1 VGVAVPGRAVTLSR
15 FDPPPLRS
23 LLFVP
28 AHRPGWPEKAVAAGA
43 DGVLLDLQDA
53 VPDREKDN
61 ARNVAAAA
69 IDRLAGSDRSV
80 LVRVGSPGSTDLDA
94 DLDAVVRP
102 GLDAVVLPMV
112 RSPAEVGDVDSKL
125 TGLEAARGIAAGSI
139 ALTPLIET
147 AEAARFAYE
156 VASASGRVAYLG
168 GGTGPDGDIAR
179 AIGFVWSAAGEET
192 LFLRSWVLLNAR
204 AAGVPYPISGIW
216 PMLDDLDGLRRFAA
230 QTRGLGYTGMMAI
243 HPSHV
248 AVINEVFT
256 PSLAQIARWEATVA
270 AVDAAST
277 EGLGAVRLAAAPPGD
292 AGPGDAGRG
301 AAMVDAAHARTAR
314 DGLALAARLGLAVSP
329 PRA

>member
-1 VGVAVPGRAVTLSR
+1 VSGDR

-28 AHRPGWPEKAVAAGA
+28 AHRDGWPEKALAAGA

-53 VPDREKDN
+53 VPIGEKQT
-61 ARNVAAAA
+61 ARNLAAAA
-69 IDRLAGSDRSV
+69 IDRLADSDRSV
-80 LVRVGSPGSTDLDA
+80 LVRVGSPGSAELGA

-102 GLDAVVLPMV
+102 GLAGVVIPMV
-112 RSPAEVGDVDSKL
+112 RSPIEVVDVG
-125 TGLEAARGIAAGSI
+125 TQVGALEVARGIPAGSI

-156 VASASGRVAYLG
+156 VASASSRVAYLG

-216 PMLDDLDGLRRFAA
+216 PLIDDLDGLRRFASH
-230 QTRGLGYTGMMAI
+230 TRGLGYTGMMAI

-248 AVINEVFT
+248 RVINEVFT
-256 PSLAQIARWEATVA
+256 PTGADIARWQATIA
-270 AVDAAST
+270 AVEAGST
-277 EGLGAVRLAAAPPGD
+277 AGLGAVRLAAG
-292 AGPGDAGRG
+292 GPGDAGRG

-314 DGLALAARLGLAVSP
+314 DGLALAVRLGLAVSP
-329 PRA
+329 PPA

>member
-1 VGVAVPGRAVTLSR
+1 MISTSS
-15 FDPPPLRS
+15 DPRPLRS

-28 AHRPGWPEKAVAAGA
+28 AHREGWPEKAVAAGA
-43 DGVLLDLQDA
+43 DGVLLDVQDA
-53 VPDREKDN
+53 VPEGEKHT

-69 IDRLAGSDRSV
+69 IDRLAHSGRSV
-80 LVRVGSPGSTDLDA
+80 LVRVGAPGSPELTA

-102 GLDAVVLPMV
+102 GLDGVVVPMV
-112 RSPAEVGDVDSKL
+112 RSPAEVVEVDTEL
-125 TGLEAARGIAAGSI
+125 TARETARGMAAGSI

-156 VASASGRVAYLG
+156 VASASARVAYLG

-179 AIGFVWSAAGEET
+179 AIGFVWSAAGDET

-204 AAGVPYPISGIW
+204 AAGVPWPISGLW
-216 PMLDDLDGLRRFAA
+216 PLVDDLDGLRRFAT

-256 PSLAQIARWEATVA
+256 PGAAEIARWQATIA
-270 AVDAAST
+270 AVEAAST
-277 EGLGAVRLAAAPPGD
+277 AGLGAVRLAAGSPH
-292 AGPGDAGRG
+292 GRG

-329 PRA
+329 PPV